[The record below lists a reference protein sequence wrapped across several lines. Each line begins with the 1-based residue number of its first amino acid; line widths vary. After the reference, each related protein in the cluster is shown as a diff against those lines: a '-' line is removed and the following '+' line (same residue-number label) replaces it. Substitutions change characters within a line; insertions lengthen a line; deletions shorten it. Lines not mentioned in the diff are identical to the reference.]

1 VARPVRAVLAIH
13 TVAVRRLAS
22 LVSAVAWLAACGDAA
37 GPEREISG
45 EQIFAR
51 YCSRCHG
58 VDGKGTTETPGAG
71 DLSHRPTM
79 DRMSDGRLR
88 QIIMMGHKPKMPS
101 FYGQFTEASL
111 RVLIAHVRSLSG
123 SSGPHGGHGQ
133 SASPPTDP

>member
-1 VARPVRAVLAIH
+1 M
-13 TVAVRRLAS
+13 RRLAS
-22 LVSAVAWLAACGDAA
+22 YVPAVVLLAACGEAA

-58 VDGKGTTETPGAG
+58 PDGKGTVETPDAK

-79 DRMSDGRLR
+79 DRLSDGRLR
-88 QIIMMGHKPKMPS
+88 QIVMMGHPPEMPA
-101 FYGQFTEASL
+101 FFGQFTEASL

-123 SSGPHGGHGQ
+123 SQGPHGRPP
-133 SASPPTDP
+133 SPSPPADP

>member
-1 VARPVRAVLAIH
+1 VAWPAGAVLAIH
-13 TVAVRRLAS
+13 TVAVLRLVS
-22 LVSAVAWLAACGDAA
+22 LVSALVWLADCGDAA
-37 GPEREISG
+37 GPEHEISG

-58 VDGKGTTETPGAG
+58 ADGKGTAEAQDAG

-88 QIIMMGHKPKMPS
+88 QLIMMGHAPEMPA

-123 SSGPHGGHGQ
+123 SLGPRGAPGQ
-133 SASPPTDP
+133 RPSPPTDP